1 MGPACQDW
9 WHRRALPA
17 LLAPA
22 AQARQIASDSLRFF
36 CEAIFEH
43 HRDEERNLFPTV
55 CGP

>member
-36 CEAIFEH
+36 REAIFEH
-43 HRDEERNLFPTV
+43 RLDEERDLFPTV